1 MQCVVI
7 IYTVYVRSYVAGTR
21 TYTGDV
27 LLLLLVGTP
36 LADWAFLRM
45 LGDVI
50 GNLRPP
56 SDGDGPASGRV
67 GL

>member
-1 MQCVVI
+1 MRECVVI
-7 IYTVYVRSYVAGTR
+7 IRCVVCMC